1 MSTTVDRPLYRV
13 SVLGVGFAR
22 MWRGWKVILPV
33 IVINAVL
40 QALLVLLNVAPYLT
54 ALFVLVAVI
63 SFMILVKAYN
73 FVAAAMLQAATGPV
87 DVRSVYRNLW
97 SRYWL
102 LLAWSVGLAVVVLI
116 GLSLYVVPGFLVL
129 ALTPYLLLAV
139 VDGQRNPLAV
149 NFRTIGARWG
159 RWLITVIAMGVVL
172 FVAWFFAALDGFF
185 ITGAP
190 GAFIGWIVLG
200 VIATW
205 FISAWSLIYRTVN
218 DAPSSM

>member
-1 MSTTVDRPLYRV
+1 MNTVEVKPLYRV
-13 SVLGVGFAR
+13 SVLAVGFAR
-22 MWRGWKVILPV
+22 MWRGWKVVLPV
-33 IVINAVL
+33 IVVN
-40 QALLVLLNVAPYLT
+40 ALLQSLLILLGVLPYLT
-54 ALFVLVAVI
+54 IAFVLVAVV

-73 FVAAAMLQAATGPV
+73 FVAAAMLEAAVGPV
-87 DVRSVYRNLW
+87 NVRAVYDNLW
-97 SRYWL
+97 SRYWV
-102 LLAWSVGLAVVVLI
+102 LLAWSVGLGVVVLI

-159 RWLITVIAMGVVL
+159 RWLITAVLMGVVL

-190 GAFIGWIVLG
+190 GAFIGWLVLG
-200 VIATW
+200 FIATW
-205 FISAWSLIYRTVN
+205 FLSAWALIYRSVN
-218 DAPSSM
+218 PR